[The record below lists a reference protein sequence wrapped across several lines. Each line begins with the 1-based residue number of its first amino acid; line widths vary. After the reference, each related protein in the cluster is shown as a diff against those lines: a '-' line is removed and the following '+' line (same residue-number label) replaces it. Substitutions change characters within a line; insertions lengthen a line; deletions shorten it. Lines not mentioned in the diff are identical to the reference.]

1 LISADTNLFVYASDR
16 RDPLR
21 REMADVVVER
31 LGRLDTAIGLQVIG
45 ELQNALRRRLRVE
58 APTAFAVAEALLSRF
73 PTFAYDERAAATALT
88 EARAGR
94 LSYWDALLL
103 AAADAAGIR
112 VMLSEDM
119 ADGLVFGGVEV
130 INPFGLSGVSDR
142 ARELLGIAP

>member
-1 LISADTNLFVYASDR
+1 LISADTNVFVYASDR

-21 REMADVVVER
+21 REVADAVVTR
-31 LGRLDTAIGLQVIG
+31 LCGVDAAIGLQVIG

-58 APTAFAVAEALLSRF
+58 APTALAAAENLLSRF
-73 PTFAYDERAAATALT
+73 PTFAYDERAVATALA
-88 EARAGR
+88 EASAER

-103 AAADAAGIR
+103 AAADAVGVR

-130 INPFGLSGVSDR
+130 INPFGRSGVSDR
-142 ARELLGIAP
+142 ARELLGIAQ